1 MRPGLVAD
9 TGGLLRALA
18 LRPNGTPAWPDYT
31 EALREASAVIVPTL
45 ILSEV
50 DYFLREERRA
60 MRKVIAEILDPMTT
74 YELEPVLPVDLVRA
88 LEIDTKFADLG
99 LGLVDATVAT
109 VAERR
114 RQYRILTSDR
124 THFSVIRVGPHY
136 RQALTVVP

>member
-1 MRPGLVAD
+1 
-9 TGGLLRALA
+9 
-18 LRPNGTPAWPDYT
+18 
-31 EALREASAVIVPTL
+31 
-45 ILSEV
+45 
-50 DYFLREERRA
+50 